1 MSASAGGLGGTAS
14 ALLKSPQTALQ
25 LLLEE
30 INFQRTKEM
39 RQLLK
44 DDGGFVVLQGTT
56 YWTDLFVRHFLFQS
70 EPEHSIDCDDLL
82 FFVRK
87 KHIKGSSRAMP
98 RYETEIEVFRKDS
111 RKLPIGDPDVDWEET
126 VYLNLVIHQ
135 FNYTLTL
142 AICTRTSPKEL
153 QVLRRHSQK
162 VYASPSRRKMD
173 TKGDSEEITYPH
185 ICFMVDN
192 FDEVFH
198 DILVRDGEM
207 VCVELVAT
215 DRDGSVQGVIFLGSI
230 RYDALKKVYDARQS
244 SLGSKVAQRMSF
256 GLFSSGGPQTR
267 CEFVRMKGPQGK
279 GHAEMAV
286 TKPKGSGVET
296 PTSEPGFCATDM
308 WDSEWEEDCEEY
320 YNYRHQR
327 RLSDPS
333 ANLNNFS
340 RYGWRTKNAT
350 DPGGSAYG
358 GSKAR
363 SENEGLDCLANEVSE
378 IEAGD
383 LRDGKPRTVDWFWC
397 SLSLSL
403 SLSLHDHITLLLCAQ
418 MGIVDTSPVQQG
430 GSSKSPTASNGTA
443 RHRVDPLA
451 GPPCVPS
458 DKLAGSSSRT
468 AGCCSCFGR
477 PGRKRWSTDADSV
490 QMSEVYAPCPACGG
504 GEADRDEEAETG
516 RTASERKRLESLEL
530 HDSPACLATV
540 SKGRSPLMK
549 HRNVLIVE
557 SELEFAG
564 GAKVRTGPQPS
575 TANDKGTVVKKKPAA
590 DALSTVKRRENGSK
604 ASQSPKKRLSTPVFR
619 SKRSNSATE
628 TADPASGSKATNGK
642 AKASNAINNNTG
654 IHRRS
659 APPSTATEATEA
671 TEEYEMADDAVSL
684 NGGDLTAANGEPSTA
699 AALIDPKQRIRVNG
713 REEFPAERNNR
724 TANGNGNQAGG
735 EKLATTTAATV
746 ANIKEHRE
754 RRISTN
760 NVRSFYARPTI
771 LADGAAAGRD
781 GTTGP
786 DGAAV
791 TPPAG
796 VNTIPSRRTPDG
808 TNIYYLCD
816 YHPRRHQH
824 HHGDKELDDGAY
836 NPLWTTKGFTQTFH
850 FWKENRR
857 QQSTPLNAFLT
868 YVTLPWWSIA
878 KDLLDHREQPILT
891 F

>member
-1 MSASAGGLGGTAS
+1 RPASSSAS
-14 ALLKSPQTALQ
+14 
-25 LLLEE
+25 
-30 INFQRTKEM
+30 
-39 RQLLK
+39 
-44 DDGGFVVLQGTT
+44 
-56 YWTDLFVRHFLFQS
+56 
-70 EPEHSIDCDDLL
+70 
-82 FFVRK
+82 
-87 KHIKGSSRAMP
+87 
-98 RYETEIEVFRKDS
+98 
-111 RKLPIGDPDVDWEET
+111 
-126 VYLNLVIHQ
+126 
-135 FNYTLTL
+135 
-142 AICTRTSPKEL
+142 
-153 QVLRRHSQK
+153 
-162 VYASPSRRKMD
+162 
-173 TKGDSEEITYPH
+173 
-185 ICFMVDN
+185 
-192 FDEVFH
+192 
-198 DILVRDGEM
+198 
-207 VCVELVAT
+207 
-215 DRDGSVQGVIFLGSI
+215 
-230 RYDALKKVYDARQS
+230 
-244 SLGSKVAQRMSF
+244 
-256 GLFSSGGPQTR
+256 
-267 CEFVRMKGPQGK
+267 
-279 GHAEMAV
+279 
-286 TKPKGSGVET
+286 
-296 PTSEPGFCATDM
+296 
-308 WDSEWEEDCEEY
+308 
-320 YNYRHQR
+320 
-327 RLSDPS
+327 
-333 ANLNNFS
+333 
-340 RYGWRTKNAT
+340 
-350 DPGGSAYG
+350 
-358 GSKAR
+358 
-363 SENEGLDCLANEVSE
+363 
-378 IEAGD
+378 
-383 LRDGKPRTVDWFWC
+383 
-397 SLSLSL
+397 
-403 SLSLHDHITLLLCAQ
+403 
-418 MGIVDTSPVQQG
+418 IVDTSPAQQS
-430 GSSKSPTASNGTA
+430 GSSKSPTANNGTA
-443 RHRVDPLA
+443 RHRVDPLE

-458 DKLAGSSSRT
+458 DKLAASSSRT

-490 QMSEVYAPCPACGG
+490 QMSEVYAPCPACG

-575 TANDKGTVVKKKPAA
+575 AANSSDKGTAVKKKPAA
-590 DALSTVKRRENGSK
+590 DALSTVKRRENGSR

-619 SKRSNSATE
+619 SKRSNSSTE
-628 TADPASGSKATNGK
+628 TADPASAGKSANGK

-659 APPSTATEATEA
+659 APPSTAAEATEA

-684 NGGDLTAANGEPSTA
+684 NGGDLTAANGEPSSA

-724 TANGNGNQAGG
+724 AANGNGNQAGG

-754 RRISTN
+754 RRTSAN
-760 NVRSFYARPTI
+760 NFLR
-771 LADGAAAGRD
+771 AANNSCGRCRWTGWGD
-781 GTTGP
+781 GTGRS
-786 DGAAV
+786 GR
-791 TPPAG
+791 
-796 VNTIPSRRTPDG
+796 NTTRRRRTPDG

>member
-1 MSASAGGLGGTAS
+1 M
-14 ALLKSPQTALQ
+14 
-25 LLLEE
+25 
-30 INFQRTKEM
+30 
-39 RQLLK
+39 
-44 DDGGFVVLQGTT
+44 QGTT

-70 EPEHSIDCDDLL
+70 EPERSIDCDDLL

-215 DRDGSVQGVIFLGSI
+215 DRDGTVQGVIFLGSI

-340 RYGWRTKNAT
+340 RYGWRTKNPG
-350 DPGGSAYG
+350 DPGSSYG

-383 LRDGKPRTVDWFWC
+383 LRDDRPASSSATVLDTKRSPTEPLLGDGKPTDQATDR
-397 SLSLSL
+397 
-403 SLSLHDHITLLLCAQ
+403 CAF
-418 MGIVDTSPVQQG
+418 VKTSTGETKG
-430 GSSKSPTASNGTA
+430 GG
-443 RHRVDPLA
+443 DPSA
-451 GPPCVPS
+451 GP
-458 DKLAGSSSRT
+458 SSTTKGANTST
-468 AGCCSCFGR
+468 TKTGCCSCFR
-477 PGRKRWSTDADSV
+477 VPKKRWSDVDSV
-490 QMSEVYAPCPACGG
+490 QMSEVYTPCPACGG
-504 GEADRDEEAETG
+504 DEREEPNASE
-516 RTASERKRLESLEL
+516 SERKRLESLEL

-564 GAKVRTGPQPS
+564 GAKVRTGSP
-575 TANDKGTVVKKKPAA
+575 TVDKAATSKKKPPP
-590 DALSTVKRRENGSK
+590 DPLTTVKRRDNGSK
-604 ASQSPKKRLSTPVFR
+604 ATQSPKKRLSTPVFR
-619 SKRSNSATE
+619 SKRSNGGNVSE
-628 TADPASGSKATNGK
+628 ASESTGNKSNVK
-642 AKASNAINNNTG
+642 AKATNAINNNNSG
-654 IHRRS
+654 LNRRS

-684 NGGDLTAANGEPSTA
+684 NGGGGDLLSTHSEPSA

-713 REEFPAERNNR
+713 REEFPAERNNG
-724 TANGNGNQAGG
+724 TSNGNGNHAG
-735 EKLATTTAATV
+735 EKHLTTSVTV

-754 RRISTN
+754 RRTSN
-760 NVRSFYARPTI
+760 GRPFYARPTI
-771 LADGAAAGRD
+771 AGSERE
-781 GTTGP
+781 GTI
-786 DGAAV
+786 
-791 TPPAG
+791 PAG
-796 VNTIPSRRTPDG
+796 VTVPATTTTTINTIPSRRTPDG

-816 YHPRRHQH
+816 YHPKRNH
-824 HHGDKELDDGAY
+824 HELDDGAY

-878 KDLLDHREQPILT
+878 KGTRRRELMDLVKRDLLNRIS
-891 F
+891 